1 VERSEL
7 GSRFERHRRHLVGL
21 AYRMLGSYAEAE
33 DVVQDAFL
41 RFQAAEPESVRDPR
55 GYLSKTVARLCL
67 DRMKSARAQRETYV
81 GTWLPE
87 PIVDDAGLSP
97 ESAGELADELSFALL
112 LTLERLSPL
121 ERTAFLLHDVFDMD
135 FPAVAEVLERSEPAC
150 RKLAD
155 RARAHVQES
164 RPRFVRT
171 TAADARL
178 AASFID
184 TTRTGDVD
192 AFAKL
197 LAEDA
202 ILYTDGGG
210 KRPAA
215 LNPVLGRARILRFI
229 AGVQRKATARP
240 VIAIHPQQIN
250 QLPGCVLDYGGGDF
264 ALLAIEAHAGLITT
278 IYIVANPDKLKHL
291 SPPAN

>member
-1 VERSEL
+1 METSEV
-7 GSRFERHRRHLVGL
+7 GSRFERHRRHLIGL

-41 RFQAAEPESVRDPR
+41 RFQAADPASVLDARS
-55 GYLSKTVARLCL
+55 YLSKTVARLCL
-67 DRMKSARAQRETYV
+67 DRLKSARAQRETYV

-87 PIVDDAGLSP
+87 PIIDDQGLSP
-97 ESAGELADELSFALL
+97 DTARELADELSFALL

-155 RARAHVQES
+155 RARAHVQEAQ
-164 RPRFVRT
+164 PRFERSPADEQRLV
-171 TAADARL
+171 AA
-178 AASFID
+178 FID
-184 TTRTGDVD
+184 ATRSGDVD
-192 AFAKL
+192 GFAKL

-210 KRPAA
+210 KRRAA
-215 LNPVLGRARILRFI
+215 LNPILGRARILRFL
-229 AGVQRKATARP
+229 AGVSRKADAP
-240 VIAIHPQQIN
+240 VIRGMYPRQVN
-250 QLPGCVLDYGGGDF
+250 QLPGFMLDYGGGEF
-264 ALLAIEAHAGLITT
+264 AMLALESHAGMITKV
-278 IYIVANPDKLKHL
+278 YLVSNPDKLTHL
-291 SPPAN
+291 APPTN

>member
-1 VERSEL
+1 VETTEL
-7 GSRFERHRRHLVGL
+7 GSRFDRHRRHLVGL

-41 RFQAAEPESVRDPR
+41 RFQAADPDSVLDPR

-67 DRMKSARAQRETYV
+67 DRLKSARTRRETYV

-87 PIVDDAGLSP
+87 PIVDDSGLSP
-97 ESAGELADELSFALL
+97 DSASELADELSFALM

-155 RARAHVQES
+155 RARAHMQES
-164 RPRFVRT
+164 RPRFDRT
-171 TAADARL
+171 EADETRL
-178 AASFID
+178 AAAFID
-184 TTRTGDVD
+184 AARTGDVD

-210 KRPAA
+210 KRPAP
-215 LNPVLGRARILRFI
+215 LNPILGRARILRFFD
-229 AGVQRKATARP
+229 GVQRKESARS
-240 VIAIHPQQIN
+240 VIGIHPQLVN
-250 QLPGCVLDYGGGDF
+250 QLPGCVIDYGGGDF
-264 ALLAIEAHAGLITT
+264 ALLAIEAHAGVITT

>member
-1 VERSEL
+1 VEASEL
-7 GSRFERHRRHLVGL
+7 GSRFERHRRHLIGL

-41 RFQAAEPESVRDPR
+41 RFQAAEPDSVLDPR

-67 DRMKSARAQRETYV
+67 DRLKSARSRRETYV

-87 PIVDDAGLSP
+87 PIMDDSGLSP
-97 ESAGELADELSFALL
+97 DSALELADELSFALL
-112 LTLERLSPL
+112 LTLDRLSPL

-135 FPAVAEVLERSEPAC
+135 FHAVAEVLERSESAC

-155 RARAHVQES
+155 RAREHVQDS
-164 RPRFVRT
+164 RPRFERSEAEET
-171 TAADARL
+171 RL
-178 AASFID
+178 AAAFID
-184 TTRTGDVD
+184 AMRSGDVN

-197 LAEDA
+197 LAQDA

-210 KRPAA
+210 KRAAA
-215 LNPVLGRARILRFI
+215 LNPVLGRERILRFI
-229 AGVQRKATARP
+229 AGVQRKANTP
-240 VIAIHPQQIN
+240 TVIGIYPQQVN
-250 QLPGCVLDYGGGDF
+250 QLPGCVIDYGGGDF
-264 ALLAIEAHAGLITT
+264 ALLAIEAHADVITT
-278 IYIVANPDKLKHL
+278 IYLVANPDKLKHL